1 MSPGSEEGAHATEDG
16 LYSALFVELS
26 DRKECVG
33 TGGAVSDV
41 WDDHPLEATLRCSRY
56 EDEVANLG
64 TLMRFL
70 IYADDPVGA
79 RAKIGQV

>member
-41 WDDHPLEATLRCSRY
+41 WDDHPLEATLRCSSY
-56 EDEVANLG
+56 EDEVADFG
-64 TLMRFL
+64 TRVRFL
-70 IYADDPVGA
+70 VYAGDPVEA
-79 RAKIGQV
+79 RAYIG